1 MVRSGIFSPKK
12 LVEKFTPLR
21 RDPGVAGRW
30 FPGLSRPLKAN
41 LALTAEQA
49 SLGRIGSLEV
59 RLARTGK
66 EIKAA
71 QRLRYHVF
79 YEEMSAIA
87 DAQTQATKRDVDPFD
102 AICDHMLVVDHACL
116 KRNKLGRLQPQIVGT
131 YRLLRQ
137 SVADQHGGFY
147 TSSEY
152 DIQPLLDANP
162 TLNFLELGRS
172 CVLKPYRNQ
181 RTVELLW
188 HGFWA
193 YVWQQSICCTFI
205 LLSGYCWQMGRHP
218 LRRGLMSF
226 GGGLA
231 VSLVTALAM
240 PEDPVRFGVLTFLGT
255 AMLLTVPL
263 RRWLDRVPPRL
274 GLAGAF
280 GLFLLVRNI
289 NDGFLGFAGVP
300 ILMLPRSWYANLF
313 TAGLGFPGPG
323 FVSSDYFSLLPWLL
337 LFWTGYFLYRLRP
350 AEPLLPD
357 IRLPGFSAMGRHSLL
372 IYLLHQPVLY
382 ALLVLLPTFL

>member
-1 MVRSGIFSPKK
+1 MKPNRSGTLDTLRGLTLLSMMAYHGCWD
-12 LVEKFTPLR
+12 LVYLR
-21 RDPGVAGRW
+21 
-30 FPGLSRPLKAN
+30 GLPWSW
-41 LALTAEQA
+41 
-49 SLGRIGSLEV
+49 
-59 RLARTGK
+59 
-66 EIKAA
+66 
-71 QRLRYHVF
+71 Y
-79 YEEMSAIA
+79 
-87 DAQTQATKRDVDPFD
+87 
-102 AICDHMLVVDHACL
+102 
-116 KRNKLGRLQPQIVGT
+116 
-131 YRLLRQ
+131 
-137 SVADQHGGFY
+137 
-147 TSSEY
+147 
-152 DIQPLLDANP
+152 
-162 TLNFLELGRS
+162 
-172 CVLKPYRNQ
+172 
-181 RTVELLW
+181 

-350 AEPLLPD
+350 AEPLLPGYPPPRLFRHGAAFPAHLSSAPAGALCPAGAAAHIF
-357 IRLPGFSAMGRHSLL
+357 IRRNFHVPAVDSCHWPGIRQRRAGYCPSSCGAVRPA
-372 IYLLHQPVLY
+372 PVR
-382 ALLVLLPTFL
+382 

>member
-1 MVRSGIFSPKK
+1 MKPNRSGTLDTLRGLTLLSMMAYHGCWD
-12 LVEKFTPLR
+12 LVYLR
-21 RDPGVAGRW
+21 
-30 FPGLSRPLKAN
+30 GLSW
-41 LALTAEQA
+41 
-49 SLGRIGSLEV
+49 SW
-59 RLARTGK
+59 
-66 EIKAA
+66 
-71 QRLRYHVF
+71 Y
-79 YEEMSAIA
+79 
-87 DAQTQATKRDVDPFD
+87 
-102 AICDHMLVVDHACL
+102 
-116 KRNKLGRLQPQIVGT
+116 
-131 YRLLRQ
+131 
-137 SVADQHGGFY
+137 
-147 TSSEY
+147 
-152 DIQPLLDANP
+152 
-162 TLNFLELGRS
+162 
-172 CVLKPYRNQ
+172 
-181 RTVELLW
+181 

-226 GGGLA
+226 GG
-231 VSLVTALAM
+231 
-240 PEDPVRFGVLTFLGT
+240 
-255 AMLLTVPL
+255 
-263 RRWLDRVPPRL
+263 

>member
-1 MVRSGIFSPKK
+1 MKPNRSGTLDTLRGLTLLSMMAYHGCWD
-12 LVEKFTPLR
+12 LVYLR
-21 RDPGVAGRW
+21 
-30 FPGLSRPLKAN
+30 GLPWSW
-41 LALTAEQA
+41 
-49 SLGRIGSLEV
+49 
-59 RLARTGK
+59 
-66 EIKAA
+66 
-71 QRLRYHVF
+71 Y
-79 YEEMSAIA
+79 
-87 DAQTQATKRDVDPFD
+87 
-102 AICDHMLVVDHACL
+102 
-116 KRNKLGRLQPQIVGT
+116 
-131 YRLLRQ
+131 
-137 SVADQHGGFY
+137 
-147 TSSEY
+147 
-152 DIQPLLDANP
+152 
-162 TLNFLELGRS
+162 
-172 CVLKPYRNQ
+172 
-181 RTVELLW
+181 

-226 GGGLA
+226 GG
-231 VSLVTALAM
+231 
-240 PEDPVRFGVLTFLGT
+240 
-255 AMLLTVPL
+255 
-263 RRWLDRVPPRL
+263 

-357 IRLPGFSAMGRHSLL
+357 IRLPGFSAIGRHSLL